1 MSRTRN
7 STKAL
12 QRSPLPRRCE
22 LALFPSL
29 PFPRSERL
37 SGVAP
42 AYAPASGT
50 PAWAGGSSDFRPSAS
65 ALVGAVYLTTPSW
78 LIELPSATFS

>member
-1 MSRTRN
+1 MFRI
-7 STKAL
+7 KKVEAL
-12 QRSPLPRRCE
+12 QRAAVSE
-22 LALFPSL
+22 NLFPSL
-29 PFPRSERL
+29 PFPWSERL

-50 PAWAGGSSDFRPSAS
+50 PAWAGGGSDFRPSAS

-78 LIELPSATFS
+78 LIELPAATFS